1 MKIKE
6 ILQRDPAA
14 HPLVNQ
20 GQARIATAGG
30 GSGGGGRITE
40 ELRGELSTFVCEGQY
55 ADGIQRILS
64 SYLTSLNQPS
74 QKAAWVS
81 GFFGSGKSHLL
92 KMACHL
98 WSDTKFPDGATARS
112 LVPALPDDVRSL
124 LRELDTAGKR
134 AGGLLAAA
142 GALPSGTTDHVRLT
156 ILSVLLRGVGLPDQF
171 PQAQFCLWLH
181 DQGWFEKVRTAVE
194 SAGKQW
200 TAELNNLYVSG
211 HIARA
216 LMACD
221 ANFASSEA
229 DARNTL
235 KTQFPPRAIDLTTEE
250 FLTTFKRVLK
260 LVGRDGR
267 FPCTLLVL
275 DEVQQYIGDSND
287 RSTLVTEVTE
297 ALSKQLDSHVLV
309 VASGQSA
316 LTSTPKLQ
324 KLTDRYTIR
333 VQLSDQDVEAV
344 IRKVLLQKK
353 AASIGTV
360 RDFLEKHGGEISR
373 QLQGTRIGE
382 SAQDRDVMVDDYP
395 LLPARRRFW
404 EHCFRAVDAAG
415 THSQLRSQLR
425 IIHDAVARLSERGL
439 GVTVAGDELFEAL
452 APEMVNTGVLLR
464 EINERIINLSK
475 DGSEE
480 GKLARRICG
489 LVFLISKLPRDAG
502 ADVGVRASKDHVAD
516 LLVED
521 LLADNGKLRSEVETV
536 LEKLASAGALMKV
549 GDEYRLQTKEGSE
562 WDREFRN
569 RQTRLLND
577 EADLQIRRDQLL
589 YADADRV
596 VRSVKIVQGA
606 AKEPRHLVVSRDQ
619 TAPQGTGESIPLWI
633 RDGWSTSEK
642 EVVDAARAA
651 GTDSPTVFV
660 FIPRQAADDLRK
672 LVVDAEAAQQTLDSK
687 GVPTT
692 PEGSEARRSMESRR
706 EIAVKQRDELIK
718 QVVAIAK
725 VYQGG
730 GSELLQLALEDRVRD
745 AANAALVRL
754 FPRFKEADSAAWETV
769 IKRAK
774 EGADQPLQPVGHGGP
789 TEQHPVCQQVIST
802 IGAGKIGGDIRKL
815 LRASPYGWPQD
826 AIDAALMALHRS
838 QHVSATLNGAVLAA
852 GHLDQNKI
860 SKAEFR
866 VERITLTVTERLA
879 IRKLLQMLGVPC
891 KSGEEL
897 AKAPDFL
904 DKLLTLARSTG
915 GDPPLPEAPSTTDI
929 EDVRGRA
936 GNEQLAG
943 IRDNAAAF
951 EKRLGEWTKTKALV
965 DARKPVWDVVER
977 LAKHATGLTAGAEQL
992 KQVDAIRDQRL
1003 LLEPTDP
1010 VSPIRTALADVLRKA
1025 LLEAHAAH
1033 EKAHAE
1039 GTASLAGSPVWER
1052 LSVGDRASI
1061 LASVG
1066 LAAPTAVDGSSDASL
1081 LAALDIKSLSARQSD
1096 ADAVAGRVQKALEH
1110 AARLLE
1116 PKVRSHAIE
1125 RATLVTPDDVQRW
1138 TERQQ
1143 KALLDAIKDGPV
1155 LVN

>member
-1 MKIKE
+1 MKIKDV
-6 ILQRDPAA
+6 LQRDPST

-20 GQARIATAGG
+20 GQARISDKANDKVL
-30 GSGGGGRITE
+30 E

-64 SYLTSLNQPS
+64 SYLSNVTQTS

-92 KMACHL
+92 KMLCHL
-98 WSDTKFPDGATARS
+98 WADTKFPDGATARS
-112 LVPALPDDVRSL
+112 LVPSMPDDLRSL

-181 DQGWFEKVRTAVE
+181 DQGWFDKVKTSVE

-200 TAELNNLYVSG
+200 APELNNLYVSG
-211 HIARA
+211 PIARA
-216 LMACD
+216 LIACD
-221 ANFASSEA
+221 SNFAASEA

-235 KTQFPPRAIDLTTEE
+235 KAQFPPRATDLTTEE
-250 FLTTFKRVLK
+250 FLTAIKRSLK

-267 FPCTLLVL
+267 FPCTILVL

-297 ALSKQLDSHVLV
+297 ALSKQLDSHILV

-316 LTSTPKLQ
+316 LTATPKLQ

-353 AASIGTV
+353 PASIGPV
-360 RDFLEKHGGEISR
+360 REFLDKHGGEISR

-382 SAQDRDVMVDDYP
+382 TAQDRDIVVDDYP

-439 GVTVAGDELFEAL
+439 GAAVPGDELFEAL

-475 DGSEE
+475 DGTDE

-489 LVFLISKLPRDAG
+489 LVFLISKLPREGGSDI
-502 ADVGVRASKDHVAD
+502 GVRASKDHVAD
-516 LLVED
+516 LLVDD
-521 LLADNGKLRSEVETV
+521 LLADNGKLRSSVETV
-536 LEKLASAGALMKV
+536 LEKLAGSGALMKV
-549 GDEYRLQTKEGSE
+549 GDEYRLQTKEGAE

-569 RQTRLLND
+569 RQTRLAND
-577 EADLQIRRDQLL
+577 DADLQIRRDQLV

-596 VRSVKIVQGA
+596 IRSVKIVQGA
-606 AKEPRHLVVSRDQ
+606 AKEARQIVVSRDQ
-619 TAPQGTGESIPLWI
+619 NPPPASGESVLIWI
-633 RDGWSTSEK
+633 RDGWSASEK

-651 GTDSPTVFV
+651 NTDSPTIFAFV
-660 FIPRQAADDLRK
+660 PRQAADDLRK
-672 LVVDAEAAQQTLDSK
+672 VIVETEAAQQTVDAK

-692 PEGSEARRSMESRR
+692 AEGSEARRSMESRR
-706 EIAVKQRDELIK
+706 DVAAKQRDELIK
-718 QVVAIAK
+718 QVVANTK
-725 VYQGG
+725 VFQGG
-730 GSELLQLALEDRVRD
+730 GAELLQLTFEDRVRD
-745 AANAALVRL
+745 AATAALVRL

-774 EGADQPLQPVGHGGP
+774 EGADQPFQPVGHGGA
-789 TEQHPVCQQVIST
+789 TEQHPVCQQVLAT
-802 IGAGKIGGDIRKL
+802 IGAGKIGGDVRKA
-815 LRASPYGWPQD
+815 LRANPYGWPQD
-826 AIDAALMALHRS
+826 AIDAALIALHRS
-838 QHVSATLNGAVLAA
+838 QHVSATLNGAVLAP
-852 GHLDQNKI
+852 GHVDQNKI

-866 VERITLTVTERLA
+866 VERITLSVTDRLT
-879 IRKLLQMLGVPC
+879 IRKLLQSLGVNC

-897 AKAPDFL
+897 AKAPEFL
-904 DKLLTLARSTG
+904 DKLLTLARATG
-915 GDPPLPEAPSTTDI
+915 GDAPLPPPPSILDI
-929 EDVRGRA
+929 EEIRA
-936 GNEQLAG
+936 RVGNEQLAG
-943 IRDNAAAF
+943 VRDKATDI
-951 EKRLGEWTKTKALV
+951 EKRIGEWTKTKAVV
-965 DARKPVWDVVER
+965 DARKPVWDTAER
-977 LAKHATGLTAGAEQL
+977 LARHAAGLAAAAEHLRQL
-992 KQVDAIRDQRL
+992 EAVRSERL

-1010 VSPIRTALADVLRKA
+1010 VSPLRSGIADALRKA
-1025 LLEAHAAH
+1025 LLDAHTAHERAHAG
-1033 EKAHAE
+1033 
-1039 GTASLAGSPVWER
+1039 GTDSLEGSPLWQR
-1052 LSVGDRASI
+1052 LAPEGRAGI
-1061 LASVG
+1061 LTNVG
-1066 LAAPTAVDGSSDASL
+1066 LTRPAAVDASSDAAL
-1081 LAALDIKSLSARQSD
+1081 LSALDARSLATREAD
-1096 ADAVAGRVQKALEH
+1096 ADAVPGRVQRALEQ

-1116 PKVRSHAIE
+1116 PKVRPLSIE
-1125 RATLVTPDDVQRW
+1125 RATLSSEQDVQSW
-1138 TERQQ
+1138 IDRQQ
-1143 KALLDAIKDGPV
+1143 KTLLAAIKDGPV